1 MKKHIKLIVLISC
14 IAAVMLFGLTGW
26 FIYEANDKIT
36 FIGKEESQDGRTAVT
51 FQMRGT
57 AGKSLLT
64 IASYGDAEQGRT
76 KGRALVERDGEW
88 IKTEDFTVNNQGE
101 PLQEGNWEVQFYPA
115 GVEIL
120 LHDLSQEPAA
130 GMASESGEDGASRNM
145 AGEEQHIVVLYDEEN
160 LFAGYSEEE
169 VAFWITDRYDNQV
182 SYLQKEGDKYYFQA
196 DDFTFSATND
206 FQMTDDYEESYFAY
220 LAQQF
225 SYGHN
230 RVTEFEKRKDEE
242 GEAVYVP
249 VVGFNGRQP
258 GELEAFSNAC
268 CDLVEELQEITEFEE
283 IGYFSEERRR
293 YLDITPYLDNYD
305 RTKLYNAV
313 YRGIEQDSLEEWRYE
328 EDERD
333 GSAEETSPDASSA
346 GIIIEEMPEEW
357 REYEAECSYKRKDG
371 TQLRMVGVD
380 RAAGSSFY
388 VLLEAVD
395 GINTSVIN
403 ADPYLGHGGLAKWI
417 DFLEDERIG
426 FSCLAYSGG
435 SLGRFF
441 RTEDGGRSFQEITY
455 PSAKIELPDGSLYNP
470 FIMPD
475 RVWEEEG
482 KLYMMAGQGPDGDYY
497 EDGVWVYGLYE
508 SEDMGRSWSYVG
520 TAEGEDYRW

>member
-26 FIYEANDKIT
+26 FTYEANDKIT

-57 AGKSLLT
+57 VRKSLLT
-64 IASYGDAEQGRT
+64 IASGDAEQGRT

-101 PLQEGNWEVQFYPA
+101 PLQEGNWEVRFYPA
-115 GVEIL
+115 GVEII

-130 GMASESGEDGASRNM
+130 GMASESGEDDASRNM
-145 AGEEQHIVVLYDEEN
+145 VGEEQHIVVLYDEEN

-230 RVTEFEKRKDEE
+230 RVTEFEKREDEE

-328 EDERD
+328 EDED
-333 GSAEETSPDASSA
+333 
-346 GIIIEEMPEEW
+346 
-357 REYEAECSYKRKDG
+357 RK
-371 TQLRMVGVD
+371 
-380 RAAGSSFY
+380 
-388 VLLEAVD
+388 
-395 GINTSVIN
+395 SV
-403 ADPYLGHGGLAKWI
+403 
-417 DFLEDERIG
+417 
-426 FSCLAYSGG
+426 
-435 SLGRFF
+435 
-441 RTEDGGRSFQEITY
+441 
-455 PSAKIELPDGSLYNP
+455 
-470 FIMPD
+470 
-475 RVWEEEG
+475 V
-482 KLYMMAGQGPDGDYY
+482 
-497 EDGVWVYGLYE
+497 
-508 SEDMGRSWSYVG
+508 
-520 TAEGEDYRW
+520 